1 MQLINCIILSQYE
14 MKWGI
19 KKFVQ
24 QGVDAVTKERQQLH
38 DHKSIRPRQPGE
50 LTYYQNNK

>member
-1 MQLINCIILSQYE
+1 MGN
-14 MKWGI
+14 I
-19 KKFVQ
+19 KKFQ

-50 LTYYQNNK
+50 LTYYQKNK